1 MTKCSQ
7 KLWAHKIGAQGAYST
22 KVESLPP
29 TKAAFRQ
36 NVLRAHMQVCIWKS
50 ALMPNPPDL
59 NPTDYG
65 WVKDKENKSIVPV
78 TLPTG
83 ISAAPENALKLV
95 RCECAIEEPCNNN
108 RCSCK
113 KNNLPCTIFCNCR
126 KEETMCGNNLNK
138 SPPD

>member
-50 ALMPNPPDL
+50 ALMPNPPDF

-65 WVKDKENKSIVPV
+65 WVKNKESKNACNIRQVICLSFLTSYAVPV
-78 TLPTG
+78 NPAYLMQ
-83 ISAAPENALKLV
+83 SLRL
-95 RCECAIEEPCNNN
+95 
-108 RCSCK
+108 
-113 KNNLPCTIFCNCR
+113 
-126 KEETMCGNNLNK
+126 
-138 SPPD
+138 